1 MKFKPVIL
9 KSLRSVQSVD
19 TEQTPLNPSDIRSTQ
34 HNNRQEGKPNENQTS
49 LKDLSKRH
57 DASQNNRFDIGSFGN
72 LSQGQTQQA
81 ANFPGENSSK
91 DKGQGLQKDT
101 WIEYIFECL
110 MSIESIKNSKRNA
123 YFLLLQSSKLKIDS
137 ESLISNYA
145 TFSKISDNNLPNG
158 GVSKPNSHQKTLKKK
173 LKQIEKDREQIK
185 SFMDELTTS
194 DPDILCVV
202 L

>member
-1 MKFKPVIL
+1 
-9 KSLRSVQSVD
+9 
-19 TEQTPLNPSDIRSTQ
+19 
-34 HNNRQEGKPNENQTS
+34 
-49 LKDLSKRH
+49 
-57 DASQNNRFDIGSFGN
+57 
-72 LSQGQTQQA
+72 
-81 ANFPGENSSK
+81 
-91 DKGQGLQKDT
+91 
-101 WIEYIFECL
+101 